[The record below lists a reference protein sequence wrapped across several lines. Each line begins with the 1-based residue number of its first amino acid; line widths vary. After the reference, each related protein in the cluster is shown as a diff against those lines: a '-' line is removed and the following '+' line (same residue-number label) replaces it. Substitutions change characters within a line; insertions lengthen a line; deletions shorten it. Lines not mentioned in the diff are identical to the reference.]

1 MTKGFWHRIAAWCA
15 FAPAPLPASQ
25 EQAEGA
31 QARVQHA
38 PKGGG
43 ERWRAVAP
51 EPGAEAA
58 ALFAPY
64 QPPASVRGAG
74 AVLAQDSVT
83 PALWGHGG
91 AGLAWGNGLL
101 AEGLTFRGYPALAA
115 MMLRAEFR
123 KPVEIIAREA
133 TREWIRLRVM
143 GAQEENAPD
152 TTPDTMPGPMPA
164 DPAAQA
170 VPPPAYPRD
179 AALRLRAVEQA
190 FARLDVRD
198 LMRRLVVQ
206 ALGYGMGHVW
216 IGLKGSAGNEALPLC
231 LTSHGVGCGQLERLG
246 LIDPVWTTPA
256 QYNALNP
263 LAADYYRPTGWWV
276 QGTQVHASRL
286 LSVVPYEVP
295 DLLKPAYNF
304 GGLALPQ
311 MLEASV
317 QNFLRTRQAVS
328 DMIGNYATR
337 VLRTDM
343 AGGMADPDGAP
354 EIDAQGI
361 TARLAAM
368 TAWQSSNGTFV
379 LDRETEDFSISSAS
393 LSGLSELQA
402 QSQEFMAAVPGIP
415 LVKLFG
421 LQPQGLNASSDGEIR
436 VFYDEIAAFQQAHM
450 APVLRAIL
458 RLVQLDLWGWVD
470 PALEFEFVPLWQMSE
485 QESAIVERQK
495 ADMDEV
501 NIRSGKITPAEARAR
516 EAADGTSLYRTLG
529 LRATHTPP
537 DPAGQ
542 TAQKAG

>member
-1 MTKGFWHRIAAWCA
+1 MTKGFWRWVMAWRR
-15 FAPAPLPASQ
+15 PAPLPEPQ
-25 EQAEGA
+25 EQAVDTQPRGRTPRK
-31 QARVQHA
+31 AREEQ
-38 PKGGG
+38 
-43 ERWRAVAP
+43 WRAVADA
-51 EPGAEAA
+51 PGMDAAA

-64 QPPASVRGAG
+64 QPPSSVRGAG
-74 AVLAQDSVT
+74 AVLAQDSMASAVWDH
-83 PALWGHGG
+83 AGG
-91 AGLAWGNGLL
+91 GLAWGNGVL
-101 AEGLTFRGYPALAA
+101 AEGLTFRGYPTLAA

-133 TREWIRLRVM
+133 TREWIRLRIV
-143 GAQEENAPD
+143 GPQGEGG
-152 TTPDTMPGPMPA
+152 TTPENMQEDTQGGLPQET
-164 DPAAQA
+164 PAA
-170 VPPPAYPRD
+170 PPQVYPRD
-179 AALRLRAVEQA
+179 AAVRLRAVEQA
-190 FARLDVRD
+190 FARLEVRD
-198 LMRRLVVQ
+198 LMRRLVAQ

-216 IGLKGSAGNEALPLC
+216 IGLKATAGSEALPLR
-231 LTSHGVGCGQLERLG
+231 LTSHGVGRGQLERLS

-256 QYNALNP
+256 DYNALNP

-276 QGTQVHASRL
+276 QGTQVHATRL
-286 LSVVPYEVP
+286 LSMVPYEVP

-343 AGGMADPDGAP
+343 AGGMADPGGAP
-354 EIDAQGI
+354 EIDAEGVS
-361 TARLAAM
+361 ARLAAM

-379 LDRETEDFSISSAS
+379 LDRETEDFSISTAS
-393 LSGLSELQA
+393 LTGLSDLQA
-402 QSQEFMAAVPGIP
+402 QAQEFMAAVPGIP

-421 LQPQGLNASSDGEIR
+421 LQPQGLNASSEGEIR

-450 APVLRAIL
+450 APVLRALL

-485 QESAIVERQK
+485 QESAAVERQK
-495 ADMDEV
+495 ADMDEI

-529 LRATHTPP
+529 LRPTSP
-537 DPAGQ
+537 DPARGP
-542 TAQKAG
+542 AAPSAEKA

>member
-1 MTKGFWHRIAAWCA
+1 MTKGFWHRITAWRRPLPLPDSHGQA
-15 FAPAPLPASQ
+15 APAPSAPTK
-25 EQAEGA
+25 
-31 QARVQHA
+31 ARKPQ
-38 PKGGG
+38 
-43 ERWRAVAP
+43 WRAVAGMP
-51 EPGAEAA
+51 EADAAA

-74 AVLAQDSVT
+74 SVLAHDSMASAVWDH
-83 PALWGHGG
+83 AA

-101 AEGLTFRGYPALAA
+101 AEGLTFRGYPTLAA

-152 TTPDTMPGPMPA
+152 IMPDIMPGPMSA
-164 DPAAQA
+164 DPAAEVA
-170 VPPPAYPRD
+170 APPPAYPRD

-198 LMRRLVVQ
+198 LMRRLVAQ

-216 IGLKGSAGNEALPLC
+216 IGLKGAAGNEALPLC
-231 LTSHGVGCGQLERLG
+231 LTSHGVGRGQLERLG

-286 LSVVPYEVP
+286 LTVVPYEVP

-343 AGGMADPDGAP
+343 AGGMADPGGAP
-354 EIDAQGI
+354 EIDAEGVS
-361 TARLAAM
+361 ARLAAM
-368 TAWQSSNGTFV
+368 SAWQSSNGTFV
-379 LDRETEDFSISSAS
+379 LDRETEDFAISTAS

-458 RLVQLDLWGWVD
+458 RLVQLDLWGWAD

-485 QESAIVERQK
+485 QESAAVERQK

-529 LRATHTPP
+529 LRAANPGTVAT
-537 DPAGQ
+537 DP
-542 TAQKAG
+542 QKAQS

>member
-1 MTKGFWHRIAAWCA
+1 MTKGFWHRITAWRRPLPLPEPHGQA
-15 FAPAPLPASQ
+15 APAPSAPT
-25 EQAEGA
+25 
-31 QARVQHA
+31 QARKPQ
-38 PKGGG
+38 
-43 ERWRAVAP
+43 WRAVAGMP
-51 EPGAEAA
+51 EADAAA

-74 AVLAQDSVT
+74 SVLAHDSMASAVWDH
-83 PALWGHGG
+83 AA

-101 AEGLTFRGYPALAA
+101 AEGLTFRGYPTLAA

-133 TREWIRLRVM
+133 TREWIRFRIM
-143 GAQEENAPD
+143 GAQDNAPENTLED
-152 TTPDTMPGPMPA
+152 TQGGLP
-164 DPAAQA
+164 PAAQSA
-170 VPPPAYPRD
+170 PPQAYPRD
-179 AALRLRAVEQA
+179 SAVRLRAVEQA

-198 LMRRLVVQ
+198 LMRRLVAQ

-216 IGLKGSAGNEALPLC
+216 IGLKGAQGSEALPLR
-231 LTSHGVGCGQLERLG
+231 LTSHGVGRGQLDRLG

-256 QYNALNP
+256 EYNAVNP
-263 LAADYYRPTGWWV
+263 LAAEYYRPTGWWV
-276 QGTQVHASRL
+276 QGTQVHATRL
-286 LSVVPYEVP
+286 LTMVPYEVP

-343 AGGMADPDGAP
+343 AGGMADPGGAP
-354 EIDAQGI
+354 EIDAEGVS
-361 TARLAAM
+361 ARLAAM
-368 TAWQSSNGTFV
+368 SAWQSSNGTFV
-379 LDRETEDFSISSAS
+379 LDRETEDFAISTAS

-458 RLVQLDLWGWVD
+458 RLVQLDLWGWAD

-485 QESAIVERQK
+485 QESAAVERQK

-529 LRATHTPP
+529 LRAANPGTAVR
-537 DPAGQ
+537 DP
-542 TAQKAG
+542 QKAQS